1 MKLNLCAAA
10 VAGAIL
16 SLSATSYAQI
26 IEVTSNQ
33 TITPEANITDSYH
46 VTSDATLTINVG
58 SNNLTFADESKAL
71 YSSDKFTPSTPLYLS
86 NGSALIKAGTLSF
99 ESLTETTNDPN
110 RTPGNGNFSGWLT
123 GNASLTIDVDKLL
136 IGTAEM
142 GGDRAFQMKNAGN
155 TLTIYAN
162 EIISYQGDSFINAQG
177 DTHGEANIV
186 NIGSAERRIGRFEK
200 VIQLGAIKTGALPF
214 FRQTKALK

>member
-142 GGDRAFQMKNAGN
+142 GGDRAFQMK
-155 TLTIYAN
+155 
-162 EIISYQGDSFINAQG
+162 
-177 DTHGEANIV
+177 
-186 NIGSAERRIGRFEK
+186 
-200 VIQLGAIKTGALPF
+200 
-214 FRQTKALK
+214 RQ